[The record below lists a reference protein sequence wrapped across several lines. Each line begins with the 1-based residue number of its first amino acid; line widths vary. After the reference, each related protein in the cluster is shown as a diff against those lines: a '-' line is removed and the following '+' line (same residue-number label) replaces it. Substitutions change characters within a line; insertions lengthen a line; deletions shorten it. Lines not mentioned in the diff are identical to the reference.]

1 MCASLI
7 ALGLLAADVEAQAQS
22 TQSPASKEA
31 KPHEPMPVDK
41 QETVSPL
48 PAEGHWQLEMKPGDF
63 RLYTDP
69 ETGDSFWY
77 FTYKVINRTG
87 QDRWWGPKLELMDDR
102 GTIMRA
108 GKDVPVIIT
117 KRIEALIGNPL
128 LQDQYEVLGEIK
140 QGEAHAKEGFV
151 VWPAG
156 AKEATELHL
165 FIRGM
170 SSETSTIPDSKSGE
184 PRVLHKSMRLNYRVS
199 GDPAARGSQPVECEL
214 TQWIMR

>member
-1 MCASLI
+1 
-7 ALGLLAADVEAQAQS
+7 
-22 TQSPASKEA
+22 
-31 KPHEPMPVDK
+31 MPVD
-41 QETVSPL
+41 QTQTVSAQ
-48 PAEGHWQLEMKPGDF
+48 PAEGHWQLDMKPGEL

-69 ETGDSFWY
+69 ETGESFWY

-87 QDRWWGPKLELMDDR
+87 QDRWWGPKFELMDDQ
-102 GTIMRA
+102 GAIKRA

-128 LQDQYEVLGEIK
+128 VQDQYEVLGEIK
-140 QGEAHAKEGFV
+140 QGEANAKEGFL

-156 AKEATELHL
+156 EMDATEMHL

-170 SSETSTIPDSKSGE
+170 SSEISTLQDPKSGE
-184 PRVLHKSMRLNYRVS
+184 SRVLHKSMRCDYRVS
-199 GDPAARGSQPVECEL
+199 GDPKARRSEPVECEL